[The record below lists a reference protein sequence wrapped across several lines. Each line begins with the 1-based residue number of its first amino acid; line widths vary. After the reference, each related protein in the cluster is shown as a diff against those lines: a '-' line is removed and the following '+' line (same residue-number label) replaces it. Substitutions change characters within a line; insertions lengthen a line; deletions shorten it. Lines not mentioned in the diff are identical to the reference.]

1 MNDFDGAAVAFF
13 EGLRFDENN
22 ADLKNGLEKKVE
34 KHHGVH
40 FLNKKQEKL
49 TVNQSNKNDIL
60 KLLGSPSTKSTFDND
75 LWIYIERKTDNSS
88 LTKFGSERII
98 VNNVLLLEINSMGLL
113 ETKEFLDL
121 TNMQELKFAEQT
133 TENQYKKNTFVYD
146 FLSSM
151 RQKINDPLG
160 KRKRN

>member
-1 MNDFDGAAVAFF
+1 MRKLFIFIIISLFISACT
-13 EGLRFDENN
+13 L
-22 ADLKNGLEKKVE
+22 KKVE

-60 KLLGSPSTKSTFDND
+60 KLLGPPSTRSTFDND

-98 VNNVLLLEINSMGLL
+98 VNNVLLLEINNKGLL
-113 ETKEFLDL
+113 ANKEFLDL
-121 TNMQELKFAEQT
+121 TKMQDLKFSKRT
-133 TENQYKKNTFVYD
+133 TEGQYKKNGFLYD

-160 KRKRN
+160 KRKR

>member
-1 MNDFDGAAVAFF
+1 MRKLFIFITISLFISACT
-13 EGLRFDENN
+13 L
-22 ADLKNGLEKKVE
+22 KKVE

-88 LTKFGSERII
+88 LSKFGSERIVI
-98 VNNVLLLEINSMGLL
+98 NNVLLLEINNMGLL
-113 ETKEFLDL
+113 ANKKFLDL

-133 TENQYKKNTFVYD
+133 TENQYRKNTFVYD
-146 FLSSM
+146 FLSSL
-151 RQKINDPLG
+151 RRKINDPLN
-160 KRKRN
+160 KRKRD

>member
-1 MNDFDGAAVAFF
+1 MKNLFIFF
-13 EGLRFDENN
+13 IITLFIS
-22 ADLKNGLEKKVE
+22 ACTLKKVE
-34 KHHGVH
+34 KHHGVR
-40 FLNKKQEKL
+40 FLNKKQEEL

-88 LTKFGSERII
+88 LVKFGNERII
-98 VNNVLLLEINSMGLL
+98 VNNVLLLEINNMGLL
-113 ETKEFLDL
+113 EKKEFLDL

-133 TENQYKKNTFVYD
+133 TEGQYKKNTFVYD
-146 FLSSM
+146 FLSSL

-160 KRKRN
+160 KRKR

>member
-1 MNDFDGAAVAFF
+1 M
-13 EGLRFDENN
+13 
-22 ADLKNGLEKKVE
+22 KNLFILLIISLFLFSCTFKTVE

-49 TVNQSNKNDIL
+49 IINKSNRNDIL
-60 KLLGSPSTKSTFDND
+60 KLLGAPSSESTFDND

-88 LTKFGSERII
+88 LTKFGSEKII

-113 ETKEFLDL
+113 EKKEFLDL
-121 TNMQELKFAEQT
+121 KNMQDLKFTEQT
-133 TENQYKKNTFVYD
+133 TDNQYKKNTFVYD

-160 KRKRN
+160 KRKR

>member
-1 MNDFDGAAVAFF
+1 MKKLFIFF
-13 EGLRFDENN
+13 IISLFIS
-22 ADLKNGLEKKVE
+22 ACTLKKVE
-34 KHHGVH
+34 NRHGVH

-49 TVNQSNKNDIL
+49 TINQSNKNDIL

-75 LWIYIERKTDNSS
+75 LWIYIERKADNSS
-88 LTKFGSERII
+88 LIKFGTERII
-98 VNNVLLLEINSMGLL
+98 VNNVLLLEINNMGLL
-113 ETKEFLDL
+113 EKKEFLDL

-160 KRKRN
+160 KRKKN

>member
-1 MNDFDGAAVAFF
+1 MRKLVLFF
-13 EGLRFDENN
+13 ILSLFIS
-22 ADLKNGLEKKVE
+22 ACTLKKVE
-34 KHHGVH
+34 RHHGVH

-49 TVNQSNKNDIL
+49 TINQSNKNDIL

-88 LTKFGSERII
+88 LTKFGNERII
-98 VNNVLLLEINSMGLL
+98 VNNVLLLEVNNMGLL
-113 ETKEFLDL
+113 ASKEFLDL
-121 TNMQELKFAEQT
+121 TKMQDLKFAKQT
-133 TENQYKKNTFVYD
+133 TEGQYNKNSFLYD

-160 KRKRN
+160 KRKR

>member
-1 MNDFDGAAVAFF
+1 MKNIILFLIIALFSTACT
-13 EGLRFDENN
+13 
-22 ADLKNGLEKKVE
+22 LKNIE

-49 TVNQSNKNDIL
+49 IINKSNKNDIL

-88 LTKFGSERII
+88 LTKFGNERII
-98 VNNVLLLEINSMGLL
+98 VNNVLLLEVNNMGLL
-113 ETKEFLDL
+113 ASKEFLDL
-121 TNMQELKFAEQT
+121 TKMQDLKFAKQT
-133 TENQYKKNTFVYD
+133 TESQYKKNTFLYD

-160 KRKRN
+160 KRKR

>member
-1 MNDFDGAAVAFF
+1 MKNLFIFLLIALFF
-13 EGLRFDENN
+13 SACSL
-22 ADLKNGLEKKVE
+22 KKVT

-60 KLLGSPSTKSTFDND
+60 KLLGSPSSKSTFDSD
-75 LWIYIERKTDNSS
+75 LWIYIKRKTDNSS
-88 LTKFGSERII
+88 LIKFGKEKILL
-98 VNNVLLLEINSMGLL
+98 NNVLILEINSMGIL
-113 ETKEFLDL
+113 EKKEFLNLDD
-121 TNMQELKFAEQT
+121 MKDIKFTEQT
-133 TENQYKKNTFVYD
+133 TENQNKKNTFLYD

-160 KRKRN
+160 KRKGK

>member
-1 MNDFDGAAVAFF
+1 MKKLFIFF
-13 EGLRFDENN
+13 IISLFISSCT
-22 ADLKNGLEKKVE
+22 LKKVE

-40 FLNKKQEKL
+40 FLNKKHEKL

-88 LTKFGSERII
+88 IVSFGNEKII
-98 VNNVLLLEINSMGLL
+98 VNNVLLLEINNMGLL
-113 ETKEFLDL
+113 ESKEFLDL
-121 TNMQELKFAEQT
+121 TNMQDLKFAKQT

-151 RQKINDPLG
+151 RQKINDPMG
-160 KRKRN
+160 KRKK

>member
-1 MNDFDGAAVAFF
+1 M
-13 EGLRFDENN
+13 
-22 ADLKNGLEKKVE
+22 
-34 KHHGVH
+34 H

-49 TVNQSNKNDIL
+49 TINQSNKNDIL
-60 KLLGSPSTKSTFDND
+60 KLLGSPSTKSTFDYD
-75 LWIYIERKTDNSS
+75 LWIYIERKIDDSS
-88 LTKFGSERII
+88 LATFGGEKII

-113 ETKEFLDL
+113 ENKKFLDL
-121 TNMQELKFAEQT
+121 TSMQDLKFAEQT

-160 KRKRN
+160 KRKR

>member
-1 MNDFDGAAVAFF
+1 MKNLFIFLLIALFF
-13 EGLRFDENN
+13 SACSL
-22 ADLKNGLEKKVE
+22 KKVT

-60 KLLGSPSTKSTFDND
+60 KLLGSPSSKSTFDND

-88 LTKFGSERII
+88 LLKFGKEKILL
-98 VNNVLLLEINSMGLL
+98 NNVLILEINSMGIL
-113 ETKEFLDL
+113 EKKEFLDQDDMK
-121 TNMQELKFAEQT
+121 NIKFTEQT
-133 TENQYKKNTFVYD
+133 TENQFKKNSFLYD

-160 KRKRN
+160 KRKRK